1 MFSLI
6 YWKAT
11 TTLTEV
17 DSHKFEVIDVP
28 TNFNERVV
36 ILLEIRGNKVWEW
49 DQQKTVVINNYLK
62 LVLNPA

>member
-11 TTLTEV
+11 TTFEV
-17 DSHKFEVIDVP
+17 DSHKLEIIDVP
-28 TNFNERVV
+28 TNLNERVV

-49 DQQKTVVINNYLK
+49 DQQKTASSN
-62 LVLNPA
+62 

>member
-11 TTLTEV
+11 TTFEV
-17 DSHKFEVIDVP
+17 DSHKFEVINVH
-28 TNFNERVV
+28 TNLNERVV

>member
-1 MFSLI
+1 MLKSTLFSLI

-11 TTLTEV
+11 TTFEV

-28 TNFNERVV
+28 TNLNERVV

-49 DQQKTVVINNYLK
+49 DQQKTASSN
-62 LVLNPA
+62 

>member
-6 YWKAT
+6 YGKAT
-11 TTLTEV
+11 TTFEV

-28 TNFNERVV
+28 TNLNERVV